1 MKNLCEQCKRNKRN
15 NSGCGKLKYA
25 CNVLQNGYTPLHMA
39 VKQRS
44 VDTARAL
51 LQFGATC
58 NAQSLQGVTPLHLA
72 AQEGHADMVTL
83 LLSKQGN
90 VHLGNK
96 VRTTSEISSYQVGS

>member
-1 MKNLCEQCKRNKRN
+1 
-15 NSGCGKLKYA
+15 
-25 CNVLQNGYTPLHMA
+25 MA

-44 VDTARAL
+44 VDMARAL

-58 NAQSLQGVTPLHLA
+58 NAQSLQGVAPLHLA
-72 AQEGHADMVTL
+72 SQEGHVDMVTL

-96 VRTTSEISSYQVGS
+96 VMNCMSHSIIRIPDSALQVQAMSSNVTDL